1 MATTTDKLQ
10 RLATGWAVPDDPTVI
25 VDFIKE
31 AGVLQTALVAN
42 ASHGISH
49 KYKVINALP
58 AGAFR
63 NIGEG
68 IAPVSLGKDNMKID
82 LWNLSLLIQE
92 DFKEFE
98 NYPNGVAGWLN
109 DNLPAYIA
117 GMGQR
122 AAAQIFYGTL
132 GDFSGTAGAWAAN
145 TSGKGFVGL
154 HQYAKAYSNV
164 QQLSGASAS
173 STSIFAV
180 RWDAQNGASLRVNG
194 GGELIRTMQLHTD
207 GKPLT
212 VVTDTTNNYQLPVY
226 SWLLD
231 AYMTLVV
238 PSAKSVSAITQ
249 IDATHKP
256 TVTNMNQLV
265 TDIYASSGEKVIYCN
280 LTGWNYINELKG
292 SKLSM
297 YTDGANY
304 DDALGYWRGVPIVID
319 ENIASVETSAID

>member
-10 RLATGWAVPDDPTVI
+10 RLATAWAVPDDPTVI
-25 VDFIKE
+25 IDFIKE
-31 AGVLQTALVAN
+31 SGLLQTALVAN

-68 IAPVSLGKDNMKID
+68 IAPVSLGKDNLKID
-82 LWNLSLLIQE
+82 LWDLSLLIQE

-98 NYPNGVAGWLN
+98 NYPGGVAGWLS
-109 DNLPAYIA
+109 DNMPAYLA

-132 GDFSGTAGAWAAN
+132 GDFSGAAGAWADN
-145 TSGKGFVGL
+145 TTGKGFVGL
-154 HQYAKAYSNV
+154 HQYAKAYGNV
-164 QQLSGASAS
+164 QKLSGASTS
-173 STSIFAV
+173 STSIFGV

-194 GGELIRTMQLHTD
+194 NTELIRTLPLTEVN
-207 GKPLT
+207 KPMT

-231 AYMTLVV
+231 AYMSLVV
-238 PSAKSVSAITQ
+238 PSKRSVSAITQ
-249 IDATHKP
+249 IDSGHKP
-256 TVTNMNQLV
+256 TVTNMNTLV
-265 TDIYASSGEKVIYCN
+265 TDIYATSGNKVIYCN
-280 LTGWNYINELKG
+280 LDGWNYINELKG
-292 SKLSM
+292 VKLSM
-297 YTDGANY
+297 LTDGKDY

-319 ENIASVETSAID
+319 ENISSLETSAVD